1 MYDPFFM
8 TTEKQDIPLRALPAH
23 VAVIMDGNGR
33 WAKRRG
39 LMRVLGHRKG
49 VDAVRRTIE
58 TARRMGIAYL
68 TLYAFSDENW
78 ARPAMEVEALM
89 DLLMTNL
96 KAELP
101 SFMKNGIR
109 LCSIGEV
116 SRLPQGAAR
125 ELEYCKRQTEGNTD
139 MVLTLALSYGSQQEI
154 EQCVRRIAQDVA
166 RGEID
171 AQSVDRRTIESH
183 LYTAG
188 MPPVDLLIRT
198 SGEMRL
204 SNFLLW
210 QAAYAELYFTPVLW
224 PDFSAEDFTRAV
236 EDYRHRE
243 RRFGLTGDQVAR
255 QLSGE

>member
-1 MYDPFFM
+1 MPG
-8 TTEKQDIPLRALPAH
+8 H

-33 WAKRRG
+33 WAKQRG
-39 LMRVLGHRKG
+39 LLRVLGHRKG
-49 VDAVRRTIE
+49 VDAVRSTIQ
-58 TARRMGIAYL
+58 TARRMGIGYL

-78 ARPAMEVEALM
+78 ARPRMEVEALM

-109 LCSIGEV
+109 LCSIGDV
-116 SRLPQGAAR
+116 SRLPQGAAA
-125 ELEYCKRQTEGNTD
+125 ELEYCKSQTASNNG

-154 EQCVRRIAQDVA
+154 ERCVQRIAEQAVRGDIDV
-166 RGEID
+166 RQINRE
-171 AQSVDRRTIESH
+171 VIESH
-183 LYTAG
+183 LYTAS

-198 SGEMRL
+198 SGELRL

-224 PDFSAEDFTRAV
+224 PDFTAEDFTRAV
-236 EDYRHRE
+236 EDYRRRE
-243 RRFGLTGDQVAR
+243 RRFGLTGE
-255 QLSGE
+255 QLKDN